1 MQLQEAITKGRNDGT
16 LNDIESSLLTPRQLK
31 NIAVLRLVNAEEVC
45 QGTELDPSK
54 FFTKN
59 KFAER

>member
-31 NIAVLRLVNAEEVC
+31 NIAVLQLVNAEVVC
-45 QGTELDPSK
+45 QDTELDPLK